1 MGSTL
6 LGLLYKPEI
15 KSANVGTLLA
25 DEGLFRFR
33 ITFKK
38 FEDTKGIFRS
48 RKSKDRQHNRQKK
61 KDNDLQYNTIQYNT
75 VQYSTVQRK
84 LRMSNRNPTKNQG

>member
-1 MGSTL
+1 MGDTLMGSTL

-15 KSANVGTLLA
+15 KSSNVGTLLA
-25 DEGLFRFR
+25 DEGPFRFR
-33 ITFKK
+33 ITFTK

-61 KDNDLQYNTIQYNT
+61 KDKQ
-75 VQYSTVQRK
+75 
-84 LRMSNRNPTKNQG
+84 